1 MECCVTLDETAIN
14 EKIGQLRSELV
25 FLADEIET
33 IGEDAVRQ
41 PEKYG
46 PQALEELRHTHMG
59 EVLRLRTE
67 LDSMENALQSLK
79 NVL

>member
-1 MECCVTLDETAIN
+1 MNLDETAIN

-33 IGEDAVRQ
+33 IGEDAVSQ

-79 NVL
+79 NAL

>member
-1 MECCVTLDETAIN
+1 MTLDETAIN

-33 IGEDAVRQ
+33 IGEDAVLQ

-67 LDSMENALQSLK
+67 LDIMENALQSLK

>member
-1 MECCVTLDETAIN
+1 MNLNETAIN
-14 EKIGQLRSELV
+14 EKIGQLRSELL

-46 PQALEELRHTHMG
+46 AQALEELRHTHMG

-67 LDSMENALQSLK
+67 LDSMENALRSLK
-79 NVL
+79 NAL

>member
-1 MECCVTLDETAIN
+1 MSIDETAIN
-14 EKIGQLRSELV
+14 EKIGQLKSELI

-33 IGEDAVRQ
+33 IGQDAVQQ

-46 PQALEELRHTHMG
+46 PQALAELRHAHMG

-67 LDSMENALQSLK
+67 LDGMENVLQVLK
-79 NVL
+79 SGL

>member
-1 MECCVTLDETAIN
+1 MNLNETAIN
-14 EKIGQLRSELV
+14 EKIGQLRSELI
-25 FLADEIET
+25 FLADEIEI

-59 EVLRLRTE
+59 EVLRLRTQ
-67 LDSMENALQSLK
+67 LDGMENALQNLK
-79 NVL
+79 DAI

>member
-1 MECCVTLDETAIN
+1 MSIDETAIN
-14 EKIGQLRSELV
+14 EKIGQLKSELI

-33 IGEDAVRQ
+33 IGQDAVQQ

-46 PQALEELRHTHMG
+46 PQALEELRHVHMG

-67 LDSMENALQSLK
+67 LDGMENVLQALKSAL
-79 NVL
+79 

>member
-1 MECCVTLDETAIN
+1 MTLDETAIN

-41 PEKYG
+41 PEKYR

-79 NVL
+79 NAL